1 MIRFYS
7 LQVLEGEKWSNYALR
22 QHYFLVN
29 EPFKRGTFYSNPTLR
44 AHHASE
50 PQQIVFDLLKYHL
63 SADTISIPAEHKNEI
78 VLQLSSFLHLDKEQ
92 EELLKKQLSRR
103 SRNRKLAL
111 WLDKETQQSILA
123 WWLVYSK
130 EKKIAKNSLFFIK
143 DYQRSYPYGKFL
155 GQVLHTIQRHRDEL
169 TNQAAP
175 TGGLELYFN
184 RYLQGKQGK
193 KRLMRSPR
201 HSFETGE
208 ILSFPEDGADIY
220 LTIDTIIQQIMEEE
234 VEKGVIR
241 SKSKAGWA
249 VMMQPKTGEILG
261 LAQYPFFHPFDYQ
274 KFFNDPQKISCTKV
288 KAITDANEPGSVFKA
303 FTVAIAMKANEALM
317 EQGKFPLFSPQEKIA
332 VANGCFPGRS
342 RPIQDT
348 RRHHYMNLDMAMQKS
363 SNIYMGRLTE
373 RIINRLGNDWY
384 RLQLQNFGFGIKTKI
399 ELPAESPGVVPNP
412 GKKHPNGAL
421 EWSTPTPFSLAIG
434 HNIQTNT
441 IQILRAFSVFA
452 NGGYLVEPT
461 LIRRIVKKDSL
472 GNEHILLDHTKEER
486 AKNFPRILSPLIVNR
501 VNQSM
506 RYVTLPG
513 GTAVKAEI
521 PGYTELGKTST
532 PKKIVDGAYSEKL
545 YCPLFIGFPVV
556 KNPPFVLII
565 AMDEPEYSYIP
576 GIGKNHNGGNCTAI
590 VFQAIAKRVLDY
602 LGIPPD
608 DPFGYPVG
616 DPRRDVS
623 KMEWMKEVKQLQE
636 MYDSWNNIQK

>member
-1 MIRFYS
+1 MIRFFS
-7 LQVLEGEKWSNYALR
+7 LQVLEGEKWSAYALR

-44 AHHASE
+44 PHHACE

-63 SADTISIPAEHKNEI
+63 CVDTLSIPNEHKNEI
-78 VLQLSSFLHLDKEQ
+78 ALQLSHFLDLNQAQ
-92 EELLKKQLSRR
+92 ENQLEKQLFRR

-111 WLDKETQQSILA
+111 WLNKDTQQTILG

-130 EKKIAKNSLFFIK
+130 EKKIAKNSLFFVK
-143 DYQRSYPYGKFL
+143 DYQRSYPYGKLL
-155 GQVLHTIQRHRDEL
+155 GQVLHTIQRYRDES

-193 KRLMRSPR
+193 RRLMRSPR

-208 ILSFPEDGADIY
+208 IISSPEDGADIY

-234 VEKGVIR
+234 IEKGVIR

-249 VMMQPKTGEILG
+249 VMMHPKTGEILG
-261 LAQYPFFHPFDYQ
+261 MAQYPFFHPFEYQ
-274 KFFNDPQKISCTKV
+274 KFFNDPQAISSTKV

-303 FTVAIAMKANEALM
+303 FTVAIAMKANEVVM

-363 SNIYMGRLTE
+363 SNIYMGRLAE
-373 RIINRLGNDWY
+373 RIVNRLGNDWY
-384 RLQLQNFGFGIKTKI
+384 RLQLQNFGFGLKTNI
-399 ELPAESPGVVPNP
+399 QLPAESPGVVPNP

-441 IQILRAFSVFA
+441 LQILRAFAVFA

-461 LIRRIVKKDSL
+461 LVRQIIKKDSK
-472 GNEHILLDHTKEER
+472 GNEHILLDHTKPER
-486 AKNFPRILSPLIVNR
+486 VQAFPRILSPWIVSR

-532 PKKIVDGAYSEKL
+532 PKKIIGGAYSEKL

-556 KNPPFVLII
+556 ENPPFVLII

-576 GIGKNHNGGNCTAI
+576 GVGKNHNGGNCTAI
-590 VFQAIAKRVLDY
+590 VFQSIAKRVLDY
-602 LGIPPD
+602 LGVPPD
-608 DPFGYPVG
+608 DPFGYPLG
-616 DPRRDVS
+616 DSRRDVS
-623 KMEWMKEVKQLQE
+623 KMQWMKEVKQLQE
-636 MYDSWNNIQK
+636 MYDSWNNIRK